1 MRKQIQVGSTVVVR
15 LYDGREVVAK
25 ITAIVNG
32 PAGQKV
38 HVAFGALAL
47 KIDPGADRQNRAGIA
62 ITNRSLLAAKMQ
74 IVYGSVKASINPAQI
89 TEVLPT
95 S

>member
-1 MRKQIQVGSTVVVR
+1 VRKQIQVGSTALVR

-38 HVAFGALAL
+38 HIAFGAFAL
-47 KIDPGADRQNRAGIA
+47 KIDPE
-62 ITNRSLLAAKMQ
+62 Q
-74 IVYGSVKASINPAQI
+74 IIKTVQV
-89 TEVLPT
+89 
-95 S
+95 